1 MRNQQFMVKKSSYD
15 VRHMHKYLSFI
26 HITFRGPMGSAPAG
40 VLRDG
45 RITPGKKNDEI
56 PIQSFKIYGDVQQLL
71 YF

>member
-1 MRNQQFMVKKSSYD
+1 
-15 VRHMHKYLSFI
+15 
-26 HITFRGPMGSAPAG
+26 MGSAPAG